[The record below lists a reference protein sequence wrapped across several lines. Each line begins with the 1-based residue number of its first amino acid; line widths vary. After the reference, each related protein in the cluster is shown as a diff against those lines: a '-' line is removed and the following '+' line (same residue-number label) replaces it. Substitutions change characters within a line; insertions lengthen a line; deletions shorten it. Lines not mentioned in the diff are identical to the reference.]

1 MHCSMRCARNLR
13 PAGGAGVH
21 QGIRCRAAMT
31 TTAGSRGRRQER
43 IAAYKTTL
51 RRFIDQRPSGIR
63 RKIAEVTGT
72 HKSFIS
78 QITNPSDATPLPA
91 RHIDSIF
98 AVCHLSPE
106 EQQEFLKEY
115 HSAHP
120 GQPEHR
126 NAPPAPYPHTA
137 PPGSDDGGRKEAEG
151 ARIADPGHGAATVR
165 SGGVSVGDRSGRGD
179 RTGRRDSPCP
189 CRTSAG

>member
-1 MHCSMRCARNLR
+1 M
-13 PAGGAGVH
+13 
-21 QGIRCRAAMT
+21 
-31 TTAGSRGRRQER
+31 TAGRGKRQER

-51 RRFIDQRPSGIR
+51 RRLIDQRPSGIR

-91 RHIDSIF
+91 RHIDTIF

-106 EQQEFLKEY
+106 EQQAFLKEY

-120 GQPEHR
+120 GHAGHAEHAEAR
-126 NAPPAPYPHTA
+126 DAPQRHTRTLHLQV
-137 PPGSDDGGRKEAEG
+137 PVMQNERKQKALESLI
-151 ARIADPGHGAATVR
+151 RDTVR
-165 SGGVSVGDRSGRGD
+165 RLCELVE
-179 RTGRRDSPCP
+179 
-189 CRTSAG
+189 

>member
-1 MHCSMRCARNLR
+1 MAAARDE
-13 PAGGAGVH
+13 
-21 QGIRCRAAMT
+21 
-31 TTAGSRGRRQER
+31 RQER

-78 QITNPSDATPLPA
+78 QITNPADTTPLPA
-91 RHIDSIF
+91 RHIDTIF

-106 EQQEFLKEY
+106 EKQAFLKEY

-120 GQPEHR
+120 GHAEIR
-126 NAPPAPYPHTA
+126 KAPQRHTRTLHLQV
-137 PPGSDDGGRKEAEG
+137 PIIEDERKQKALESLI
-151 ARIADPGHGAATVR
+151 RDTVR
-165 SGGVSVGDRSGRGD
+165 RLCDLVE
-179 RTGRRDSPCP
+179 
-189 CRTSAG
+189 

>member
-1 MHCSMRCARNLR
+1 
-13 PAGGAGVH
+13 
-21 QGIRCRAAMT
+21 MT
-31 TTAGSRGRRQER
+31 TTAASRGRRQER

-51 RRFIDQRPSGIR
+51 RQFIDQRPSGIR

-115 HSAHP
+115 HAAHP

-126 NAPPAPYPHTA
+126 NAPQRHTRTLHLQV
-137 PPGSDDGGRKEAEG
+137 PMMEDERKQKALESLI
-151 ARIADPGHGAATVR
+151 RDTVR
-165 SGGVSVGDRSGRGD
+165 RLCDLV
-179 RTGRRDSPCP
+179 
-189 CRTSAG
+189 A

>member
-1 MHCSMRCARNLR
+1 
-13 PAGGAGVH
+13 
-21 QGIRCRAAMT
+21 MT
-31 TTAGSRGRRQER
+31 TKAASRGRRQER

-126 NAPPAPYPHTA
+126 NAPQRHTRTLHLQV
-137 PPGSDDGGRKEAEG
+137 PMMEDERKQKALESLI
-151 ARIADPGHGAATVR
+151 RDTVR
-165 SGGVSVGDRSGRGD
+165 RLCDLV
-179 RTGRRDSPCP
+179 
-189 CRTSAG
+189 A

>member
-1 MHCSMRCARNLR
+1 M
-13 PAGGAGVH
+13 PAVAV
-21 QGIRCRAAMT
+21 T
-31 TTAGSRGRRQER
+31 RGTRKER

-51 RRFIDQRPSGIR
+51 RRLIDQRPSGIR

-91 RHIDSIF
+91 RHIDTIF

-106 EQQEFLKEY
+106 EQRAFLAEY

-120 GQPEHR
+120 GHAEVWDVPQR
-126 NAPPAPYPHTA
+126 HTRTLHIQIPIIEDEKKQKA
-137 PPGSDDGGRKEAEG
+137 LESLIRD
-151 ARIADPGHGAATVR
+151 TVR
-165 SGGVSVGDRSGRGD
+165 RLCDLVE
-179 RTGRRDSPCP
+179 
-189 CRTSAG
+189 

>member
-1 MHCSMRCARNLR
+1 
-13 PAGGAGVH
+13 
-21 QGIRCRAAMT
+21 MT
-31 TTAGSRGRRQER
+31 TMGAARGKRQER

-106 EQQEFLKEY
+106 EKQAFLKEY

-120 GQPEHR
+120 GHTGHKGHAELR
-126 NAPPAPYPHTA
+126 NAPQRHTRTLHLHV
-137 PPGSDDGGRKEAEG
+137 PVMKDERKQKALESLI
-151 ARIADPGHGAATVR
+151 RDTVR
-165 SGGVSVGDRSGRGD
+165 RLCELVE
-179 RTGRRDSPCP
+179 
-189 CRTSAG
+189 

>member
-1 MHCSMRCARNLR
+1 M
-13 PAGGAGVH
+13 
-21 QGIRCRAAMT
+21 AAP
-31 TTAGSRGRRQER
+31 RDKRQER
-43 IAAYKTTL
+43 IAVYKTTL

-78 QITNPSDATPLPA
+78 QITNPADTTPLPA

-106 EQQEFLKEY
+106 EKQAFLKEY

-120 GQPEHR
+120 GHTELR
-126 NAPPAPYPHTA
+126 KAPRRHTRTLHLQV
-137 PPGSDDGGRKEAEG
+137 PVIEDQRKQKALESLI
-151 ARIADPGHGAATVR
+151 RDTVR
-165 SGGVSVGDRSGRGD
+165 RLCDLVE
-179 RTGRRDSPCP
+179 
-189 CRTSAG
+189 

>member
-1 MHCSMRCARNLR
+1 
-13 PAGGAGVH
+13 
-21 QGIRCRAAMT
+21 MT
-31 TTAGSRGRRQER
+31 TTAASRGKRQER

-91 RHIDSIF
+91 RHIDTIF

-106 EQQEFLKEY
+106 EREAFLKEY
-115 HSAHP
+115 RSAHP
-120 GQPEHR
+120 GHSKHAELRTVPQRPTRTLHLQVPVMKDE
-126 NAPPAPYPHTA
+126 
-137 PPGSDDGGRKEAEG
+137 RKQKALELLI
-151 ARIADPGHGAATVR
+151 RDTVR
-165 SGGVSVGDRSGRGD
+165 RLCDLVE
-179 RTGRRDSPCP
+179 
-189 CRTSAG
+189 

>member
-1 MHCSMRCARNLR
+1 MTRMA
-13 PAGGAGVH
+13 AG
-21 QGIRCRAAMT
+21 
-31 TTAGSRGRRQER
+31 RGERQER

-106 EQQEFLKEY
+106 EKQAFLKEY

-120 GQPEHR
+120 GHAGIR
-126 NAPPAPYPHTA
+126 NAPRRHTRTLQVQV
-137 PPGSDDGGRKEAEG
+137 PVLRDERKQKALESLI
-151 ARIADPGHGAATVR
+151 RDTVR
-165 SGGVSVGDRSGRGD
+165 RLCELVE
-179 RTGRRDSPCP
+179 
-189 CRTSAG
+189 

>member
-1 MHCSMRCARNLR
+1 M
-13 PAGGAGVH
+13 
-21 QGIRCRAAMT
+21 
-31 TTAGSRGRRQER
+31 TAGRGKRQER

-51 RRFIDQRPSGIR
+51 RRLIDQRPSGIR

-91 RHIDSIF
+91 RHIDTIF

-106 EQQEFLKEY
+106 EQQAFLKEY

-120 GQPEHR
+120 AVPAHSVHPGHAGHAEHAEPR
-126 NAPPAPYPHTA
+126 NAPQRNTRTLHLQVPVMQNK
-137 PPGSDDGGRKEAEG
+137 RKQKALESLI
-151 ARIADPGHGAATVR
+151 RDTVWR
-165 SGGVSVGDRSGRGD
+165 LCELVE
-179 RTGRRDSPCP
+179 
-189 CRTSAG
+189 

>member
-1 MHCSMRCARNLR
+1 MPTM
-13 PAGGAGVH
+13 
-21 QGIRCRAAMT
+21 AAT
-31 TTAGSRGRRQER
+31 PGTRRER
-43 IAAYKTTL
+43 IAAYKRTL
-51 RRFIDQRPSGIR
+51 RRLIDQRPSGIR

-106 EQQEFLKEY
+106 EQQAFLEEY

-120 GQPEHR
+120 GHAGHAELQH
-126 NAPPAPYPHTA
+126 APQRHTRTLHLQV
-137 PPGSDDGGRKEAEG
+137 PVMQDERKQKTLESLI
-151 ARIADPGHGAATVR
+151 RDTVR
-165 SGGVSVGDRSGRGD
+165 RLCELVE
-179 RTGRRDSPCP
+179 
-189 CRTSAG
+189 

>member
-1 MHCSMRCARNLR
+1 
-13 PAGGAGVH
+13 
-21 QGIRCRAAMT
+21 MT
-31 TTAGSRGRRQER
+31 PPRDERQER

-78 QITNPSDATPLPA
+78 QITNPSDTTPLPA
-91 RHIDSIF
+91 RHLDSIF

-106 EQQEFLKEY
+106 EKRAFLKEY

-120 GQPEHR
+120 G
-126 NAPPAPYPHTA
+126 HTELRRA
-137 PPGSDDGGRKEAEG
+137 SRRHTRTLHLQVPVIEDQRKQKALESLI
-151 ARIADPGHGAATVR
+151 RDTVR
-165 SGGVSVGDRSGRGD
+165 RLCELVE
-179 RTGRRDSPCP
+179 
-189 CRTSAG
+189 

>member
-1 MHCSMRCARNLR
+1 M
-13 PAGGAGVH
+13 
-21 QGIRCRAAMT
+21 
-31 TTAGSRGRRQER
+31 TAGRGKRQER

-51 RRFIDQRPSGIR
+51 RRLIDQRPSGIR

-91 RHIDSIF
+91 RHIDTIF

-106 EQQEFLKEY
+106 EQQAFLKEY

-120 GQPEHR
+120 AHSAHSVHPGHAGHAGHAEPR
-126 NAPPAPYPHTA
+126 NAPQRNTRTLHLQVPVMQNE
-137 PPGSDDGGRKEAEG
+137 RKQKALESLI
-151 ARIADPGHGAATVR
+151 RDTVR
-165 SGGVSVGDRSGRGD
+165 RLCELVE
-179 RTGRRDSPCP
+179 
-189 CRTSAG
+189 